1 MKLREIIKHK
11 VLIRESIIFILINV
25 FFLTLFALVIWGECK
40 EPTPQHLEITSTPAD
55 TSSVEPFPLNSNYLP
70 TKN

>member
-11 VLIRESIIFILINV
+11 VLIRESIIFLLINV
-25 FFLTLFALVIWGECK
+25 FFLTFFALVIWSECK
-40 EPTPQHLEITSTPAD
+40 EPTPQHLEMTSTPAD
-55 TSSVEPFPLNSNYLP
+55 TSSVEPFPLNSNHSP